1 MKKIIVTG
9 GAGYIGSH
17 VVKILSESSNY
28 EIHVIDNFSQSRK
41 NILERNNVLY
51 HETDICEK
59 EKLVEIFKEIV
70 PDVVFHF
77 AALASVPDSVKNP
90 SDYYKNNVVGSLNL
104 LEAMRE
110 VNCKKIIFSSSASV
124 YGEPTTESIKEDH
137 PKNPTNPYGQTKLMV
152 EKILMEYHTAYGLS
166 SISFRYFCAAG
177 VEPTLTLGEYHTPE
191 THVIP
196 SLIETV
202 LNQRDQFY
210 IYGDDFATPDGTGV
224 RDYIHVQDL
233 ANAHVKAMNKLDKEI
248 ICDQFN
254 LGINKG
260 FSVRELINSVEEIS
274 GKKLNYEV
282 RDRRPGDPARL
293 IANATKAMESLGW
306 QPEYTEI
313 KVIIETAYNSK
324 NKLV

>member
-17 VVKILSESSNY
+17 TVKILSESPDY

-41 NILERNNVLY
+41 NILEKNNIIY
-51 HETDICEK
+51 HEIDICEK
-59 EKLVEIFKEIV
+59 EKVNATFAKVE
-70 PDVVFHF
+70 PDTVFHF

-90 SDYYKNNVVGSLNL
+90 ADYYKNNVIGSLNI

-110 VNCKKIIFSSSASV
+110 VSCKKIVFSSSASV
-124 YGEPTTESIKEDH
+124 YGEPTTEIIKEDH
-137 PKNPTNPYGQTKLMV
+137 PKNPTNPYGQTKLVV
-152 EKILMEYHTAYGLS
+152 EKILMEYHIAYGLS
-166 SISFRYFCAAG
+166 SVSFRYFCAAG
-177 VEPTLTLGEYHTPE
+177 VEPTLTLGEYHIPE
-191 THVIP
+191 THAIP

-210 IYGDDFATPDGTGV
+210 IYGDNFPTPDGTGV

-233 ANAHVKAMNKLDKEI
+233 AKAHIKAMKKLDTEI

-260 FSVRELINSVEEIS
+260 FSVRELITSTEEIS
-274 GKKLNYEV
+274 GKKVNYEV

-293 IANATKAMESLGW
+293 IADATKAMKALEW
-306 QPEYTEI
+306 QPEYTDI
-313 KVIIETAYNSK
+313 KAIIKTAYNSK
-324 NKLV
+324 NKQV